1 MAKPA
6 NPTNV
11 PARATPIAFAR
22 RLLERMPDGAL
33 RDATE
38 RFVLRADG
46 VMDTL
51 ARTSAIME
59 RVAELE
65 LGIVQKLGGVVEDLG
80 QLVKLELEEARRRLG
95 KSAPARPA
103 DAPDARGPI
112 IDVDEAD

>member
-6 NPTNV
+6 DPTH
-11 PARATPIAFAR
+11 PTARATPIAFAR
-22 RLLERMPDGAL
+22 RFLERMPDGAL

-65 LGIVQKLGGVVEDLG
+65 LGIAQKLGGVVEDLG
-80 QLVKLELEEARRRLG
+80 QLVKLQLEEARRRLG
-95 KSAPARPA
+95 KSAAARP
-103 DAPDARGPI
+103 PDEPRARGPI
-112 IDVDEAD
+112 IDVEEAE